1 MLSKK
6 QLQDLRRTAQT
17 LKPVFQIGK
26 SGLSAQLI
34 RELDAV
40 LEKRE
45 LIKVSLL
52 QNTDETAADAGER
65 IAAETGADLVQ
76 VIGHT
81 LILYRKSK
89 KDNDGRPDR
98 SEKKFS

>member
-6 QLQDLRRTAQT
+6 QIMDLRKEAQT

-40 LEKRE
+40 LENRE
-45 LIKVSLL
+45 LIKISLL
-52 QNTDETAADAGER
+52 QNTDEVAKEAGKR
-65 IAAETGADLVQ
+65 IAAETSADLVQ

-81 LILYRKSK
+81 LILFRKSK
-89 KDNDGRPDR
+89 KQKNVHPER
-98 SEKKFS
+98 SEKHFS

>member
-6 QLQDLRRTAQT
+6 QLLDLRKTAQT

-26 SGLSAQLI
+26 SGLSTQLI
-34 RELDAV
+34 HELDAV

-45 LIKVSLL
+45 LIKVALL

-89 KDNDGRPDR
+89 KDNDGHPDR